1 MAEEVATCRFADV
14 GRPFAWH
21 LQSRKGRRRHRQAP
35 QLREGCSNFTI
46 TEPLQ
51 CAELSKAVGDT
62 KQLLE
67 RRSTHVSLLAIVQ
80 IGVRVSIVGF
90 SVESE
95 ICCRADGAR
104 STHRTAR
111 MND

>member
-1 MAEEVATCRFADV
+1 MT
-14 GRPFAWH
+14 
-21 LQSRKGRRRHRQAP
+21 
-35 QLREGCSNFTI
+35 NFTI

-51 CAELSKAVGDT
+51 CAELSKAVDDT